1 MVGQKYFCGLVRL
14 NQFQVMFL
22 ILVWEVLNCLIT
34 LIQLAVF
41 FFSKN
46 KLIQHESYT
55 VEFECTYLMVFNSVP
70 ILIMIRSLVLY
81 NSINQF
87 DKNVAGR
94 LDESLHQ
101 SIINLDNSFEKV
113 SLKSDEAN
121 LAATARLKQYRELV
135 YLL

>member
-1 MVGQKYFCGLVRL
+1 
-14 NQFQVMFL
+14 MFL